1 VDPLVRKVSVFL
13 SFSYVFFFHSS
24 FFLSFFPLSFLFLS
38 SLVSS
43 VFCLGSQV
51 PLSSSQIHPVAD
63 RSINLSS
70 TSSGRKEMHEKIS
83 SSLLPSISVR
93 KPHFTGNG
101 GGLISSTK
109 QNNFISEEGMTSIA
123 GGSSL
128 ASFLPETN
136 NLSNQSSSHASH
148 RKLQQQPL
156 KLSSMASH
164 NGHQER
170 ESGMNG
176 EVSSRPPIKKAS
188 SSGVALPLA
197 LKRVLKGEENSG
209 SSDDEQQQH
218 QLKGGVGIATT
229 EKTKGSHSATNSPI
243 ADRLKKKKNN
253 LYKKLDPIPIPPF
266 QPIPSFY

>member
-1 VDPLVRKVSVFL
+1 VV
-13 SFSYVFFFHSS
+13 
-24 FFLSFFPLSFLFLS
+24 
-38 SLVSS
+38 
-43 VFCLGSQV
+43 CLDNHV

-63 RSINLSS
+63 KSINLSS
-70 TSSGRKEMHEKIS
+70 TSSGRKEVHEKIS

-109 QNNFISEEGMTSIA
+109 QNNFVSEEGMTSIA

-128 ASFLPETN
+128 ASFLPETS

-148 RKLQQQPL
+148 RKLQQQQPL

-197 LKRVLKGEENSG
+197 LRRVLKGEENSG
-209 SSDDEQQQH
+209 SSDDEQKQH
-218 QLKGGVGIATT
+218 QRKGGVGIATT
-229 EKTKGSHSATNSPI
+229 EKAKGSHSATNSPI

-266 QPIPSFY
+266 QAIPSFY